1 MSSSVA
7 PLFPTT
13 SVFIPAFWASA
24 RSGILTEEDADARY
38 LRFPVGQGTESIP
51 NLIVSGSST
60 LGVVSAS
67 TLSQSGTYTNTNSG
81 TPAKQ
86 VIINNTTPSI
96 TITDGTNTTTITP
109 TSVGTANTLQQV
121 LDAGNSATGANA
133 KIALTDNSV
142 GGSSFPSLRLLNS
155 NATAGNFTGVPC
167 VETYKYGRN
176 VVASDVITTLQFN
189 ANNYLGTK
197 TLFGKIECL
206 ATSSSA
212 GGGDDGALDFYSCV
226 NGTSSLV
233 MRLNGA
239 DNENNSFRPLDM
251 NGNAIK
257 TSSGNIT
264 IDGTSAPSGSGQ
276 IDISPRTTAVCNVN
290 SNLRIPSNSNNLV
303 IGTTAN
309 GYAGL
314 MSAQGTNYTGVSAS
328 LFSQLSFSGLRL
340 AQGTL
345 YAENKTNIQTYEDIT
360 LSNTD
365 GSGFITTAQL
375 NNNVNSPFLQLKRDF
390 GSPEKSITMACETT
404 GAGQNS
410 ITAVDS
416 QSNNPFLI
424 DTSGYV
430 NGAIELKVNDTS
442 GSLKLTS
449 ASLESNTSTGSAG
462 KYLVI
467 NLNGTDYKIALENV

>member
-7 PLFPTT
+7 PLFPKT
-13 SVFIPAFWASA
+13 SIFIPSYWASS
-24 RSGILTEEDADARY
+24 RGGLLTQEEADALY
-38 LRFPVGQGTESIP
+38 LKFPVGQGTESIP

-60 LGVVSAS
+60 LGAVSAS
-67 TLSQSGTYTNTNSG
+67 TLSQSGTYTSTNSS

-86 VIINNTTPSI
+86 VIINNSTPSI

-109 TSVGTANTLQQV
+109 TSVGASNTLQQV

-133 KIALTDNSV
+133 KISLTDSGIGYTN
-142 GGSSFPSLRLLNS
+142 PQLTLNNS
-155 NATAGNFTGVPC
+155 NATAGNTTGVPS
-167 VETYKYGRN
+167 VEYYKSGRN
-176 VVASDVITTLQFN
+176 AVQNDIILSESFYAK
-189 ANNYLGTK
+189 NYLGTK

-206 ATSSSA
+206 ITNTSA
-212 GGGDDGALDFYSCV
+212 GASDDGALDFYTCV

-239 DNENNSFRPLDM
+239 DNENNFYRPLDM

-257 TSSGNIT
+257 TSTGNIT

-290 SNLRIPSNSNNLV
+290 SNLRIPSNANNLV
-303 IGTTAN
+303 IGTTAG

-314 MSAQGTNYTGVSAS
+314 MSAQGTNYTGVSS
-328 LFSQLSFSGLRL
+328 SQFSQLSYNGLRI

-360 LSNTD
+360 ISNTD

-375 NNNVNSPFLQLKRDF
+375 NNNVDSPFLQLKRDF
-390 GSPEKSITMACETT
+390 GSPEKSILIQSDT
-404 GAGQNS
+404 GTGGQNK
-410 ITAVDS
+410 IVATDS
-416 QSNNPFLI
+416 QANLPFLI
-424 DTSGYV
+424 DTSSYT
-430 NGAIELKVNDTS
+430 NGSIELEVNDTT
-442 GSLKLTS
+442 GDLVLTGTN
-449 ASLESNTSTGSAG
+449 LQSTGAG
-462 KYLVI
+462 GNSGQHLRIK
-467 NLNGTDYKIALENV
+467 LNGTYYKIQLLDD